1 MGGSRLNHIART
13 ARPMALLSAVA
24 TLLGALF
31 LCTSPAATPSGP
43 HHIRATYA
51 VSATSATS
59 ASDVE
64 TAYSCPYDRGACG
77 LLPLV
82 RPAVLT
88 APPLDAPLDAWAQP
102 PHLGPPPPAS
112 RLPRSEALPRAPGLH
127 VLQVLRT

>member
-31 LCTSPAATPSGP
+31 ICTSPAASTSGP
-43 HHIRATYA
+43 HHTRAITA
-51 VSATSATS
+51 ISPIS

-64 TAYSCPYDRGACG
+64 TAYTCPYDRGACG

-82 RPAVLT
+82 KPAVLT
-88 APPLDAPLDAWAQP
+88 APPLDAPLAAGAQP
-102 PHLGPPPPAS
+102 PHLDPPQPAS
-112 RLPRSEALPRAPGLH
+112 RLPRPEALPRAPGLH

>member
-1 MGGSRLNHIART
+1 MGGPRLNHIART

-31 LCTSPAATPSGP
+31 LCPGPAASPSSL
-43 HHIRATYA
+43 HHGG
-51 VSATSATS
+51 VTSAISPSSAAS

-64 TAYSCPYDRGACG
+64 TAYTCPYDRGACG

-82 RPAVLT
+82 KPAVLT
-88 APPLDAPLDAWAQP
+88 APPLDAPLDAGAQP
-102 PHLGPPPPAS
+102 PRLGPPPPAP
-112 RLPRSEALPRAPGLH
+112 RPPRSQALPRAPGLH